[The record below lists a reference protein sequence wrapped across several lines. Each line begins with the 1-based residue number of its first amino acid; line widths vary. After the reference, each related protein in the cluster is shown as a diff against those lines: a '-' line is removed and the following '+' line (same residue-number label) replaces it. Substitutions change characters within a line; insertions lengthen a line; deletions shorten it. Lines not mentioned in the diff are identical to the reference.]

1 MARALV
7 ACVLVLL
14 PGLVFA
20 QGDEK
25 RRDAI
30 ADLAS
35 SDAKKRAQ
43 GAESLGEIGK
53 PEDFALLEK
62 ACADPDA
69 GVRSEALASA
79 VKLGGERAL
88 PVVEKALED
97 PAGGSPIPSFL
108 DHVQSL
114 SDAAGFK
121 PMSLRYV
128 RQDKYEAYSELRFEL
143 KARAPL
149 SQLQDFLVKMTASVY
164 YLRVHAITLN
174 PRDDGTVEAE
184 FSLVGLATKE
194 PS

>member
-1 MARALV
+1 VKKSEQVLALASSGIIAVAIGWAYALKPTIDRWREASDKVATLEDTLTKEVALV
-7 ACVLVLL
+7 A
-14 PGLVFA
+14 
-20 QGDEK
+20 
-25 RRDAI
+25 RRSAI
-30 ADLAS
+30 EAD
-35 SDAKKRAQ
+35 RA
-43 GAESLGEIGK
+43 AI
-53 PEDFALLEK
+53 
-62 ACADPDA
+62 
-69 GVRSEALASA
+69 
-79 VKLGGERAL
+79 
-88 PVVEKALED
+88 EKALED